1 MKKLSLLYIL
11 SILVF
16 FSCSKDAEPMV
27 GPITLEFDN
36 RIEDHPGFT
45 ITYDI
50 TDIKL
55 KRDDGLV
62 FHNGDR
68 HQVNASDESSQEIGL
83 KDLSSGGYVEVT
95 FVVENINVAGG
106 FEYKSDS
113 PATVT
118 LTMPRTPV
126 RAEHQPEVHLIFNI
140 DQLSSGIQAA
150 FVVDH
155 IHEN

>member
-11 SILVF
+11 IILVL
-16 FSCSKDAEPMV
+16 FSCSKNLPMT
-27 GPITLEFDN
+27 GPMTLEFDN

-62 FHNGDR
+62 FRNIEHHHVD
-68 HQVNASDESSQEIGL
+68 ASDESSQEIEL
-83 KDLSSGGYVEVT
+83 NDLSSGGYVEVT
-95 FVVENINVAGG
+95 FIVENINVSSD

-118 LTMPRTPV
+118 LAMPRTPV

-140 DQLSSGIQAA
+140 DQLSAGIQSA

-155 IHEN
+155 VHEN